1 LTNRFYLCYT
11 SKVSKIE
18 ALLSAEKISEALIS
32 AGIPPELVIVIIAA
46 LPIIELRG
54 AIPFGINLLGM
65 PWYTVLPLA
74 ILGNMLPV
82 PLILIFIEFVAGWL
96 SRMPVFDK
104 FFNWLFERTR
114 RNSGIIEKYKRIGLA
129 LFVAVPIP
137 ATGAWTGSLA
147 AVLLSIERKWAGL
160 AILTGVIIA
169 GIIVTILSLLGW
181 TGAIIAGVAL
191 CLLLVYGFW
200 RSAR

>member
-1 LTNRFYLCYT
+1 M
-11 SKVSKIE
+11 
-18 ALLSAEKISEALIS
+18 SAESISEALIS

-65 PWYTVLPLA
+65 PWCTVLALA
-74 ILGNMLPV
+74 IIGNLLPV
-82 PLILIFIEFVAGWL
+82 PFILLFIEFVAGWL
-96 SRMPVFDK
+96 SRFSLFEK

-114 RNSGIIEKYKRIGLA
+114 RRSNMIEKYKRIGLA
-129 LFVAVPIP
+129 VFVAVPLPI
-137 ATGAWTGSLA
+137 TGAWTGSLA
-147 AVLLSIERKWAGL
+147 AVLLSLERKWAALSIL
-160 AILTGVIIA
+160 AGVVVA

-191 CLLLVYGFW
+191 CLVIIVGFL
-200 RSAR
+200 RSGG